1 MFCIFIHKNYYN
13 LVIFDFL
20 KSSMSIYKNTISKL
34 FTKISLGIFIW
45 MIFSSSATMFG
56 QEVQKKQINKSVKNS
71 SQEKEY
77 PSASTIE
84 IKKEAVA
91 KDSIIQNKAP
101 IDSLKIAKDS
111 LNSSSLTSKLEHY
124 AEDYTEIDHE
134 KQSIILYNKAH
145 IKYQDFELSAGVI
158 YIDQN
163 KKEVYAGR
171 IPDSLGKLSQ
181 RPVFIQGNTKTE
193 NDSIRFNYETKK
205 ALVWNTFTQEGEIGL
220 ISEVTKK
227 YNDSVMFVSNVK
239 FTTSEDPRNPE
250 YYFLAKKGK
259 IVPGKKIVVG
269 TTQMWI
275 EEVPTPFVIPFGFF
289 PLINK
294 RSSGFILPSFADTRK
309 GYSLQNG
316 GFYWA
321 INPYVDLS
329 TTADFYT
336 NGSYGFRISSRYVKR
351 YRFNG
356 NFAFNYENN
365 IQSSIGLP
373 NYSKSSF
380 WNLRWTHS
388 IDQKSSPLSSFTAN
402 VNFGSSK
409 YYRNSDNFFVVTNID
424 NQLRNELSSSVN
436 YSKRFSRLPLDF
448 NLSLNHNQNINQEKI
463 YLTLPQFN
471 LNVHRIYPFSKNGKK
486 KNFIQK
492 INFTYRMDA
501 LNKITTT
508 DSLLFTSG
516 MWDESQ
522 IGAKHSL
529 PISTDIK
536 LLKYFNLKP
545 QIRYTEIWE
554 GQYIDKYW
562 DPLGNQG
569 NGEVITEIKKGF
581 RNYRNIDVSANLSTN
596 IYGTFLFGENKK
608 IMGIRHTISPGISY
622 RYNPK
627 FNQYIYQYED
637 GNGDFID
644 YTQFDQGLYGRPN
657 LKEQK
662 TLILSLNQNF
672 EAKIKT
678 KDGKSK
684 KIRFLNISNSY
695 DFIRDSMRLSP
706 FNLSSSFDLTK
717 GLRINLRSQ
726 FDPYAIDNAV
736 VLKDFAI
743 VKGQGLGRFSNFS
756 FNTSYR
762 FDNNTFRKKEKN
774 TGEDDEKKDEEKEK
788 EEEVEGAYTNKI
800 KWNFNV
806 NYDFRYRNKAY
817 TLADSP
823 SIVGNTV
830 SIRGDIAF
838 TENWRVGVTSGYD
851 FVNKG
856 VIPTSLNFTRDLKSW
871 VMRFNW
877 RPMGKYKSWY
887 FFIGIKSSIL
897 SDIKFD
903 KHNEPL
909 RTFF

>member
-1 MFCIFIHKNYYN
+1 MIIASKKKGKICFVFLCINSYN
-13 LVIFDFL
+13 LIIFDFS
-20 KSSMSIYKNTISKL
+20 KSYMSIYKNTISKL
-34 FTKISLGIFIW
+34 FTKISLVVFIW
-45 MIFSSSATMFG
+45 GFFGLFATVYG
-56 QEVQKKQINKSVKNS
+56 QIDIEKKIDQPIRTFPQKPQKTERIKN
-71 SQEKEY
+71 
-77 PSASTIE
+77 
-84 IKKEAVA
+84 
-91 KDSIIQNKAP
+91 DSINILSSKK
-101 IDSLKIAKDS
+101 DSLKVSTDS
-111 LNSSSLTSKLEHY
+111 LNRSALTSKLEHY
-124 AEDYTEIDHE
+124 AEDYTEIDHQN
-134 KQSIILYNKAH
+134 QSIVLYNKAR
-145 IKYQDFELSAGVI
+145 IKYQDFELTAGII

-163 KKEVYAGR
+163 KKEIYAGR
-171 IPDSLGKLSQ
+171 IRDSLGKLTQ

-205 ALVWNTFTQEGEIGL
+205 ALVWNTFTKEGEISL

-239 FTTSEDPRNPE
+239 FTTSEDPQNPE

-275 EEVPTPFVIPFGFF
+275 EDVPTPFVLPFGFF
-289 PLINK
+289 PLISK

-321 INPYVDLS
+321 INPYIDLS

-336 NGSYGFRISSRYVKR
+336 NGSYGLRIGSRYIKR

-356 NFAFNYENN
+356 NFTFNYENN

-373 NYSKSSF
+373 NYSKSTN
-380 WNLRWTHS
+380 WNIRWTHS
-388 IDQKSSPLSSFTAN
+388 IDPKSSPLSSFTAN

-409 YYRNSDNFFVVTNID
+409 YYRNSDNYFVVTNID

-436 YSKRFSRLPLDF
+436 YSKRFAHLPLDF
-448 NLSLNHNQNINQEKI
+448 NLSLNHNQNVNEEKI

-471 LNVHRIYPFSKNGKK
+471 LNVHRIYPFSKNGRK
-486 KNFIQK
+486 KNFLQK
-492 INFTYRMDA
+492 LNFTYRMDA
-501 LNKITTT
+501 VNKITTT

-516 MWDESQ
+516 MWDGRQ
-522 IGAKHSL
+522 IGAKHTL
-529 PISTDIK
+529 PVSTDVKI
-536 LLKYFNLKP
+536 LKYINFKP
-545 QIRYTEIWE
+545 QIRYTEVWE

-562 DPLGNQG
+562 DPQANQG
-569 NGEVITEIKKGF
+569 NGELITENKQGF
-581 RNYRNIDVSANLSTN
+581 KNFRNIDLSAGFSTN
-596 IYGTFLFGENKK
+596 IYGTYIFGENKK
-608 IMGIRHTISPGISY
+608 IMGVRHTISPSLSY

-627 FNQYIYQYED
+627 FSQYIYQYED
-637 GNGDFID
+637 GNGDFVD

-657 LKEQK
+657 LTEQK
-662 TLILSLNQNF
+662 TLVLSLNQNF

-678 KDGKSK
+678 KEGKSK

-695 DFIRDSMRLSP
+695 DFLRDSMRLSP
-706 FNLSSSFDLTK
+706 FNLTSSFDLAK

-726 FDPYAIDNAV
+726 FDPYAIENAQ
-736 VLKDFAI
+736 VLKDLAI
-743 VKGQGLGRFSNFS
+743 SKGQGIGRFSNFS

-762 FDNNTFRKKEKN
+762 FSNDMFKKK
-774 TGEDDEKKDEEKEK
+774 GK
-788 EEEVEGAYTNKI
+788 EEANENSQERNKETAEIDAPYYNSI

-806 NYDFRYRNKAY
+806 GYDFRYRNKAY
-817 TLADSP
+817 SLTDTP

-830 SIRGDIAF
+830 SLRGNINF
-838 TENWRVGVTSGYD
+838 TENWSVGITSGYD

-877 RPMGKYKSWY
+877 RPIGNYKSWY
-887 FFIGIKSSIL
+887 FFIGIKSSVL

-903 KHNEPL
+903 KHNEPVKK
-909 RTFF
+909 FF

>member
-1 MFCIFIHKNYYN
+1 
-13 LVIFDFL
+13 
-20 KSSMSIYKNTISKL
+20 MSIYKNTISKL
-34 FTKISLGIFIW
+34 FTKISLVVFIW
-45 MIFSSSATMFG
+45 MIFSSSATAFS
-56 QEVQKKQINKSVKNS
+56 QKVPKKTIDKPVYVFPNQTKKTLNTSSSLVKKDS
-71 SQEKEY
+71 
-77 PSASTIE
+77 
-84 IKKEAVA
+84 IKKTIKIKDSIKSA
-91 KDSIIQNKAP
+91 KDSISKGT
-101 IDSLKIAKDS
+101 
-111 LNSSSLTSKLEHY
+111 LTSKLVHY

-145 IKYQDFELSAGVI
+145 IKYQDFELTAGII

-171 IPDSLGKLSQ
+171 IPDSLGNLTQ
-181 RPVFIQGNTKTE
+181 RPVFIQGSTKTE

-205 ALVWNTFTQEGEIGL
+205 ALVWNTFTKEGEMGL

-321 INPYVDLS
+321 INPYMDLS

-336 NGSYGFRISSRYVKR
+336 NGSYGFRIRSRYVKR

-373 NYSKSSF
+373 DYSKNSV
-380 WNLRWTHS
+380 WNIRWTHS
-388 IDQKSSPLSSFTAN
+388 IDPKSSPLSSFTAN

-409 YYRNSDNFFVVTNID
+409 YYRNSDNYFVVTNIQ

-436 YSKRFSRLPLDF
+436 YSKRFAHLPLDF
-448 NLSLNHNQNINQEKI
+448 NLSLNHNQNVNKEKI

-471 LNVHRIYPFSKNGKK
+471 LNVHRIYPFSKNGKR
-486 KNFIQK
+486 KNFLQK

-501 LNKITTT
+501 VNKITTT

-516 MWDESQ
+516 MWDGRK

-529 PISTDIK
+529 PISTDVK

-545 QIRYTEIWE
+545 QVRYTEVWE
-554 GQYIDKYW
+554 GQYINKFW
-562 DPLGNQG
+562 DPLANQG
-569 NGEVITEIKKGF
+569 NGELITENKTGF
-581 RNYRNIDVSANLSTN
+581 KNFRNIDLSANLSTN
-596 IYGTFLFGENKK
+596 IYGTYVFGENKK
-608 IMGIRHTISPGISY
+608 IMGIRHTISPSFSY

-627 FNQYIYQYED
+627 FSKYIYQYED
-637 GNGDFID
+637 GNGDFVE
-644 YTQFDQGLYGRPN
+644 YTQFDEGLYGRPN
-657 LKEQK
+657 LTEQK
-662 TLILSLNQNF
+662 TLMMSLNQNF

-695 DFIRDSMRLSP
+695 DFLRDSMRLSP
-706 FNLSSSFDLTK
+706 FNLTSSFELTK
-717 GLRINLRSQ
+717 GLRVNLRSQ
-726 FDPYAIDNAV
+726 FDPYAIENAV
-736 VLKDFAI
+736 VQKDFAI
-743 VKGQGLGRFSNFS
+743 AKGQGLGRFRNFS

-762 FDNNTFRKKEKN
+762 FNNDTFKKKKSKGEKEEEKN
-774 TGEDDEKKDEEKEK
+774 KKEK
-788 EEEVEGAYTNKI
+788 EEEIEGPYYNKI

-806 NYDFRYRNKAY
+806 SYDFRYLNKVY
-817 TLADSP
+817 SLADSP
-823 SIVGNTV
+823 SIRGNTV
-830 SIRGDIAF
+830 SLRGDISF
-838 TENWRVGVTSGYD
+838 TENWSVGISSGYD

-871 VMRFNW
+871 VMRFHW
-877 RPMGKYKSWY
+877 RPLGNYKSWY
-887 FFIGIKSSIL
+887 FFIGIKASIL

>member
-1 MFCIFIHKNYYN
+1 
-13 LVIFDFL
+13 
-20 KSSMSIYKNTISKL
+20 MSIYKNTISKL
-34 FTKISLGIFIW
+34 FTKISLVVFTGLF
-45 MIFSSSATMFG
+45 FL
-56 QEVQKKQINKSVKNS
+56 
-71 SQEKEY
+71 
-77 PSASTIE
+77 PSAMVFSQVISPGNNHSNIE
-84 IKKEAVA
+84 KNQQSIQKQVLFPQ
-91 KDSIIQNKAP
+91 KDSIHSTEVRLKNPNVSK
-101 IDSLKIAKDS
+101 DSLKIATDTI
-111 LNSSSLTSKLEHY
+111 SSSALTSKLEHY
-124 AEDYTEIDHE
+124 AEDYTEIDHD
-134 KQSIILYNKAH
+134 KKSIILYNKAR
-145 IKYQDFELSAGVI
+145 IKYQDFELSAGII

-163 KKEVYAGR
+163 KKEIYAGR
-171 IPDSLGKLSQ
+171 IPDSLGNLTQ
-181 RPVFIQGNTKTE
+181 RPVFVQGGTKTE

-205 ALVWNTFTQEGEIGL
+205 ALVWNTFTKEGEMSL

-239 FTTSEDPRNPE
+239 FTTSEDPIHPE

-294 RSSGFILPSFADTRK
+294 RASGFILPSFADTRK

-321 INPYVDLS
+321 MSPYADLS

-336 NGSYGFRISSRYVKR
+336 NGSYAFRIASRYKKR

-356 NFAFNYENN
+356 NFTFNYENN

-373 NYSKSSF
+373 DYSKSSF
-380 WNLRWTHS
+380 WNIRWTHS
-388 IDQKSSPLSSFTAN
+388 IDQKSSPLSSFSAN

-409 YYRNSDNFFVVTNID
+409 YYRNSDNFYIVTNID

-436 YSKRFSRLPLDF
+436 YSKRFVRLPMDF
-448 NLSLNHNQNINQEKI
+448 NLSLNHNQNVNEEKI

-471 LNVHRIYPFSKNGKK
+471 LNVHRIYPFSKNGQK
-486 KNFIQK
+486 KNFLQK

-501 LNKITTT
+501 VNKITTT

-516 MWDESQ
+516 MWDGRK
-522 IGAKHSL
+522 IGAKHSI
-529 PISTDIK
+529 PVSTDIK
-536 LLKYFNLKP
+536 LLKYINFKP
-545 QIRYTEIWE
+545 QLRYTEVWE

-562 DPLGNQG
+562 DETANQG
-569 NGEVITEIKKGF
+569 AGDVITEEKTGF
-581 RNYRNIDVSANLSTN
+581 KNYRNVDLSANISTN
-596 IYGTFLFGENKK
+596 IYGTYIFGEDKK
-608 IMGIRHTISPGISY
+608 IMGIRHTISPSLSY

-627 FNQYIYQYED
+627 FSQYIYQYED
-637 GNGDFID
+637 GNGDFVD

-657 LKEQK
+657 LTEQK
-662 TLILSLNQNF
+662 TLMLSLNQNF

-695 DFIRDSMRLSP
+695 DFKRDSMRLSP
-706 FNLSSSFDLTK
+706 FNLTSSFDLTK

-726 FDPYAIDNAV
+726 FDPYAIENAV
-736 VLKDFAI
+736 VKKDLAI
-743 VKGQGLGRFSNFS
+743 ISGQGLGRFSSFS

-762 FDNNTFRKKEKN
+762 FNNDTFKKKIEKN
-774 TGEDDEKKDEEKEK
+774 DTDSTAKGQKKQIEI
-788 EEEVEGAYTNKI
+788 EGPYFNKI
-800 KWNFNV
+800 KWNLSV
-806 NYDFRYRNKAY
+806 NYDLRYRNKAY
-817 TLADSP
+817 STTDVPA
-823 SIVGNTV
+823 IVGNTM
-830 SIRGDIAF
+830 SLRGDIAF
-838 TENWRVGVTSGYD
+838 TENWKVGITSGYD

-877 RPMGKYKSWY
+877 RPIGTYKSWY

-897 SDIKFD
+897 SDIKYD

-909 RTFF
+909 RRFF